1 MRYLLDTNIIAEP
14 TKLRSNAS
22 VLKALMQHSSEIA
35 ISAVSWHELW
45 FGINRIPPSPKR
57 QILETYL
64 NNLTVNGMP
73 ILPYT
78 QEAGKWFATERSRL
92 TRLGLTPAYADGQ
105 IAAVAY
111 VNNLILVTRNVSDVV
126 HFDELHL
133 ENWFD

>member
-1 MRYLLDTNIIAEP
+1 L
-14 TKLRSNAS
+14 
-22 VLKALMQHSSEIA
+22 
-35 ISAVSWHELW
+35 

-64 NNLTVNGMP
+64 NNLTVNGIP

-92 TRLGLTPAYADGQ
+92 THLGLTPAYADGQ
-105 IAAVAY
+105 IAAIAY
-111 VNNLILVTRNVSDVV
+111 VNNLILVTRNVSDFF
-126 HFDELHL
+126 HFNELHL